1 MRKRAVSEP
10 KVKPKKE
17 IPFAFV
23 LEEIAELRPHTR
35 SMFGAHA
42 VYSGD
47 FLLCITRLKEDAY
60 ASDNGIW
67 IATSKEH
74 HPSLLRELPSMRGIH
89 IFSAKGPT
97 DWRCLPVEDPRFE
110 EDAFRLCALMRKR
123 DPRIGRIPKRKKPRA
138 SKTVSTGKREVTHP
152 RKTRNK

>member
-1 MRKRAVSEP
+1 MVKRAISEP

-23 LEEIAELRPHTR
+23 LEEIADLKPHTR
-35 SMFGAHA
+35 AMFGAHA

-47 FLLCITRLKEDAY
+47 LLLCITRLKDDAY

-67 IATSKEH
+67 ISTSREH
-74 HPSLLRELPSMRGIH
+74 HESLATELPSMRGIH

-110 EDAFRLCALMRKR
+110 QDAFHLCALMRAR
-123 DPRIGRIPKRKKPRA
+123 DPRIGRIPKRKKPRGSRPA
-138 SKTVSTGKREVTHP
+138 SNGNRELTPP
-152 RKTRNK
+152 RWPRNK